1 MDVKINI
8 ATSETIAKVL
18 PLLNEANRHFADLA
32 NATRR
37 EPAYNPAFSE
47 DVADFMVKQQYQE
60 ESVVIDER
68 ILETDFV
75 AYAENEQV
83 EVCGCVALRGFVEN
97 RKAVVLDDLYVI
109 DKCRRCGIARKLAY
123 YAINTAHE
131 NGKNVELGI
140 LENNE
145 NGKAFWDDFFKHEAL
160 VTPCKIYSYY
170 YIFS

>member
-47 DVADFMVKQQYQE
+47 DVADFMVKRQYQE
-60 ESVVIDER
+60 EAIVIDER
-68 ILETDFV
+68 ILETDLV
-75 AYAENEQV
+75 AYAESGQGD
-83 EVCGCVALRGFVEN
+83 VCGCVALRNFVGDG
-97 RKAVVLDDLYVI
+97 KVVILDDLYVT
-109 DKCRRCGIARKLAY
+109 DGYRRNGIARKLAY
-123 YAINTAHE
+123 YAINTACEH
-131 NGKNVELGI
+131 GKKVELGI

-145 NGKAFWDDFFKHEAL
+145 NGKAFWDDFFRRESL

>member
-1 MDVKINI
+1 MDVKIKI

-18 PLLNEANRHFADLA
+18 PLLNAANAHFVNLA

-47 DVADFMVKQQYQE
+47 DVADVMVKQQYQE
-60 ESVVIDER
+60 EAVVIDER
-68 ILETDFV
+68 ILETDLA
-75 AYAENEQV
+75 AYAESGQGD
-83 EVCGCVALRGFVEN
+83 VCGCVVLRDFIGDG
-97 RKAVVLDDLYVI
+97 KVVILDDLYVT
-109 DKCRRCGIARKLAY
+109 DKYRRTGIARKLAY

-131 NGKNVELGI
+131 HGKKVELGI

-145 NGKAFWDDFFKHEAL
+145 NGKAFWDDFFKNEAL